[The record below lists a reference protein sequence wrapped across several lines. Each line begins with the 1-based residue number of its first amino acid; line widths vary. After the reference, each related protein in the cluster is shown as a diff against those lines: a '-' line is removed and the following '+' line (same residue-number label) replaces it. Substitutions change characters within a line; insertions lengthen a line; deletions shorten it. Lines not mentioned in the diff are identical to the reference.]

1 MKTIAERMRHAG
13 AAFIPNGDGLK
24 VRAPC
29 PLPPGLAADL
39 RAIRGDLLAVYGE
52 RASIREFDAGFSRPE
67 AERLAAADVSAWL
80 AGHCDGTRTGQKV
93 LPADSAT
100 APLTTKSPQNTLTP
114 EGIDHA

>member
-1 MKTIAERMRHAG
+1 MNNLAERMRHAG
-13 AAFIPNGDGLK
+13 AAFISNGDGLK

-39 RAIRGDLLAVYGE
+39 RAIRGDLLAVYRE
-52 RASIREFDAGFSRPE
+52 RAAIREFDAGFSRPE
-67 AERLAAADVSAWL
+67 AERLAAADTSAWL

-93 LPADSAT
+93 LPDEAAP
-100 APLTTKSPQNTLTP
+100 APLTSKSPQNNLTP